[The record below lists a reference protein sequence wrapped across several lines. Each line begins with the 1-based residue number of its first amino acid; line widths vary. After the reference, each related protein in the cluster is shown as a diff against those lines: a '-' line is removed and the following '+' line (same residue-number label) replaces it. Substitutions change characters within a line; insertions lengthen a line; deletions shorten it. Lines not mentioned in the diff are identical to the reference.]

1 MIGNDPFRKRRLDAA
16 IDACA
21 VWGALF
27 LTYIS
32 VGVLLTWRF
41 IRAIQRALRLHG
53 RESDI

>member
-1 MIGNDPFRKRRLDAA
+1 MIGNDPFRKRRIDAA

-21 VWGALF
+21 VWGALV

-32 VGVLLTWRF
+32 VAVLLAWRF
-41 IRAIQRALRLHG
+41 LRAIPRALRLQG